1 MAVMASYFRPRTSPI
16 IFSINIIIALIVEI
30 PKPDIIP
37 KLKTTGMDTAAE
49 KRNLNLLLSNL

>member
-1 MAVMASYFRPRTSPI
+1 MASYFRPRTSPI

>member
-1 MAVMASYFRPRTSPI
+1 MAVMASYFRPRT
-16 IFSINIIIALIVEI
+16 SINIIIALIVEI